1 MTNRTEAEA
10 REGLENLTRLRQLIA
25 EAHNPWAQPSM
36 QRLVKRLA
44 LSLERSGHLPP
55 HPSRAWV
62 RA

>member
-10 REGLENLTRLRQLIA
+10 RMGLENLTRLRQLIA
-25 EAHNPWAQPSM
+25 ETRSPWAQPSM

-44 LSLERSGHLPP
+44 LSLERTGQLPP
-55 HPSRAWV
+55 HPSRTWV